1 MNTDSK
7 QINDKWNK
15 NNWPN
20 GMETTLEKTVKID
33 DVFYDP
39 PPYLNGAL
47 SSMQQKRT

>member
-1 MNTDSK
+1 MK
-7 QINDKWNK
+7 QKQLTQQ
-15 NNWPN
+15 N
-20 GMETTLEKTVKID
+20 GNYPRKTVKID